1 MRFTEAQ
8 GGTMA
13 RIPLIESKQDLSP
26 QHHPLYDTIAQ
37 TRGRVQGPFAVL
49 LHSPTVAE
57 RTAHL
62 GTYIRFDSTLD
73 RKVVELTALATARE
87 VNCKH
92 EWAAHVAH
100 AQREG
105 ISLDTIRAIHKQ
117 RPADVLPPDEAELVR
132 YVRELVHS
140 HRVSD
145 ETFQALQNRL
155 GVKGMVELT
164 ATIGYYA
171 MLACTLN
178 AFDVAHVTP
187 PEDLTI

>member
-1 MRFTEAQ
+1 
-8 GGTMA
+8 MA
-13 RIPLIESKQDLSP
+13 RIPLIEKKQDLSSEY
-26 QHHPLYDTIAQ
+26 HALYDAIAQ
-37 TRGRVQGPFAVL
+37 TRGQVRGPFCAL
-49 LHSPTVAE
+49 LHSPPVAE

-73 RKVVELTALATARE
+73 QTVLELAALATARE
-87 VNCKH
+87 LECKH

-100 AQREG
+100 AQKAG
-105 ISLDTIRAIHKQ
+105 ISLQTIRAIHEQ
-117 RPADVLPPDEAELVR
+117 RPPDVLAPEEAELLR

-140 HRVSD
+140 HRVS
-145 ETFQALQNRL
+145 EPTFQALQNRL
-155 GVKGMVELT
+155 GVKGLVELT

-187 PEDLTI
+187 PEDLKI